1 MAEYRF
7 EAVDENGAA
16 RRGKLQAPDAAS
28 VRNTLRARGFLPVH
42 VEPTGLST
50 ERGHSKALSRVRRP
64 INAATLS
71 GVTRQ
76 LATLLANDIRIEDAL
91 SVTARQGVSVRTAGI
106 LQDVRNRIVDGQS
119 FAGALAQQGQSFPRS
134 YIAAIA
140 AGEASGRLDTVLG
153 HLAQH
158 TEEAW
163 TNRRT
168 IILALIYPGFLAL
181 VSALIITLL
190 MTQVVP
196 DILGVYQRRA
206 TELPAATQVLVA
218 LSQGL
223 RTTGPALIAFSV
235 LAAAGAAW
243 FRSTPSGNL
252 FVAAQA
258 LRFPVV
264 GTFLKQKH
272 AAQIA
277 STLAI
282 LVQSGVPLVRALSIA
297 AEVSG
302 NTQVQ
307 NLFHAAASDVGDGAP
322 LDAAL
327 ARTGIL
333 PQMMLSMIAG
343 GIRSGEL
350 GAALAWTGRD
360 VQAALDRKLK
370 ALTAL
375 IEPVVLL
382 VMGGI
387 ILFIVMA
394 ILTPITR
401 LNALAGS

>member
-1 MAEYRF
+1 MAEFRF

-42 VEPTGLST
+42 VESTGLST

-91 SVTARQGVSVRTAGI
+91 SVAARQGVSVRTAGI

-119 FAGALAQQGQSFPRS
+119 FAGALAQQGRSFPRPF
-134 YIAAIA
+134 IAAVA

-223 RTTGPALIAFSV
+223 RTTGPALIAFSL

-243 FRSTPSGNL
+243 FLSTPSGNL

-307 NLFHAAASDVGDGAP
+307 NLFHAAAADVGDGAP

-375 IEPVVLL
+375 FEPVVLL
-382 VMGGI
+382 LMGGI

>member
-1 MAEYRF
+1 MAEFRF
-7 EAVDENGAA
+7 EAVDESGAA

-119 FAGALAQQGQSFPRS
+119 FAGALAQQGRSFPRP
-134 YIAAIA
+134 YIAAVA

-181 VSALIITLL
+181 VSTLIITLL

-196 DILGVYQRRA
+196 DILGVYQRRS

-223 RTTGPALIAFSV
+223 RTSGPALIALSV

-252 FVAAQA
+252 LVAAQA

-264 GTFLKQKH
+264 GSFLKQKH

-360 VQAALDRKLK
+360 EQAALDRKLK

-382 VMGGI
+382 LMGGI

>member
-119 FAGALAQQGQSFPRS
+119 FAGALAQQGRSFPRP
-134 YIAAIA
+134 YIAAVA

-181 VSALIITLL
+181 VSAVIITLL

-243 FRSTPSGNL
+243 FRSTRSGNL
-252 FVAAQA
+252 YVAAQA
-258 LRFPVV
+258 LRFPVI

-343 GIRSGEL
+343 GIRSGQL

>member
-1 MAEYRF
+1 MAEFRY
-7 EAVDENGAA
+7 EAVDAKGSASRGRLQASDAAAA
-16 RRGKLQAPDAAS
+16 RS
-28 VRNTLRARGFLPVH
+28 TLRDRALLPVSI
-42 VEPTGLST
+42 EPVGQDA
-50 ERGHSKALSRVRRP
+50 ERVRSNRLP
-64 INAATLS
+64 TLQLALGAATLS
-71 GVTRQ
+71 RITRQ
-76 LATLLANDIRIEDAL
+76 LSTLLANDIRVEDAL
-91 SVTARQGVSVRTAGI
+91 VIVARQGVPPRTARI
-106 LQDVRNRIVDGQS
+106 LNEVRKQIIDGQS
-119 FAGALAQQGQSFPRS
+119 FAASLANQGRQFPKP

-140 AGEASGRLDTVLG
+140 AGETSGRLDAVMN
-153 HLAQH
+153 HLAEH
-158 TEEAW
+158 TEAAW

-168 IILALIYPGFLAL
+168 IVFALIYPGFLAL

-196 DILGVYQRRA
+196 DILGVYQRRG
-206 TELPAATQVLVA
+206 TELPLATQILIALSHGVQTAGPAILVA
-218 LSQGL
+218 
-223 RTTGPALIAFSV
+223 SV
-235 LAAAGAAW
+235 LMAAFAAW
-243 FRSTPSGNL
+243 FMSTPSGSL
-252 FVAAQA
+252 VVSARA
-258 LRFPVV
+258 LRFPVM
-264 GTFLKQKH
+264 GAFLKQKH

-282 LVQSGVPLVRALSIA
+282 LVQSGVPLVRALKIS

-302 NTQVQ
+302 NAQVR
-307 NLFHAAASDVGDGAP
+307 NLFRTAASEVGDGAP

-327 ARTGIL
+327 ARTGVL

-360 VQAALDRKLK
+360 EQAALDRKLK

-375 IEPVVLL
+375 IEPFILL
-382 VMGGI
+382 LMGGI